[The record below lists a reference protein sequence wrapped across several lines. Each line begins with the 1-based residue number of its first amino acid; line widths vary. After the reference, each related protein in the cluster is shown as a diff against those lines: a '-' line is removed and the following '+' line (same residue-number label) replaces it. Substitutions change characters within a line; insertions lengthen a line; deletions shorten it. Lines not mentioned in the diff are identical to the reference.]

1 MPKEGLRIDILGT
14 SFTIRADE
22 DPLYLNALL
31 AKYQTTVDSVQKN
44 TGLTDPL
51 KTAIVA
57 GIMLCDELEKQQR
70 KINSSSLQ
78 VKQDSKELEQL
89 LLDIITRIDSSL
101 KQNDES

>member
-101 KQNDES
+101 KQNDEN

>member
-1 MPKEGLRIDILGT
+1 MPKEDLRIDILGT

-31 AKYQTTVDSVQKN
+31 LRYQTVVDSVQRN

-51 KTAIVA
+51 KSSIVA

-70 KINSSSLQ
+70 KLNSTSLQ
-78 VKQDSKELEQL
+78 GKQESKEVEQL
-89 LLDIITRIDSSL
+89 LLDLITRIDSSL
-101 KQNDES
+101 QENHGQ

>member
-101 KQNDES
+101 KQNDKN

>member
-31 AKYQTTVDSVQKN
+31 SRYQTVVDSVQRN
-44 TGLTDPL
+44 TGLNDPL
-51 KTAIVA
+51 KASILA

-70 KINSSSLQ
+70 KLNSTSLQ
-78 VKQDSKELEQL
+78 GKQESKEVEQL
-89 LLDIITRIDSSL
+89 LLDLITRIDSSL
-101 KQNDES
+101 QENHGQ

>member
-31 AKYQTTVDSVQKN
+31 TKFQTVVDSVQRN

-51 KTAIVA
+51 KSAIVA

-70 KINSSSLQ
+70 KINSTSLQ
-78 VKQDSKELEQL
+78 GKQESKEVEQL
-89 LLDIITRIDSSL
+89 LLDLITRIDSSL
-101 KQNDES
+101 QHNHEP